1 MQRATFYIE
10 SNLLSFIR
18 PEVNNIFSVYNA
30 KGVQLLT
37 RLRVDF
43 SHVKERK
50 FLHNFVDAI
59 NPGNLDTVETLLN
72 QQHTFFFTVLTFLIK
87 D

>member
-43 SHVKERK
+43 SHAKESK
-50 FLHNFVDAI
+50 F
-59 NPGNLDTVETLLN
+59 
-72 QQHTFFFTVLTFLIK
+72 
-87 D
+87 